1 MNKKNKC
8 EVFAEGSLTIRN
20 GDGENVTVL
29 FDLEEANFDL
39 EKFVWGKEDSFI
51 VIQLGAILC
60 DAWRTLNSPL
70 NITQYDSKKGGS
82 KVG

>member
-8 EVFAEGSLTIRN
+8 EVYAEGSLTIRN
-20 GDGENVTVL
+20 GEGKNVTVL
-29 FDLEEANFDL
+29 FDLEERNFDL

-51 VIQLGAILC
+51 VIQLGAVLC
-60 DAWRTLNSPL
+60 DAWRTLNSPCRVS
-70 NITQYDSKKGGS
+70 QYDAKEGVS